1 MVKQDCRPICN
12 VVFVVEATAN
22 VGAYFD
28 GLKSAYV
35 LPTLEYVYTYF
46 VWFVLSVAWNSK
58 KAAML

>member
-1 MVKQDCRPICN
+1 MVKLDARPICN

-35 LPTLEYVYTYF
+35 LPTLEYVYKSKVYLLQ
-46 VWFVLSVAWNSK
+46 VLV
-58 KAAML
+58 